1 MKFTMLLSISLMAA
15 YSASAQGTFG
25 PLAID
30 SCSDYVARAM
40 SQIQMGTGCNFSG
53 PRWSLNSE
61 EHRNWCNRAPPQD
74 RGREYHERRKA
85 LVACR
90 RDIGVV
96 PITNCNEYVSRARSQ
111 LELAQTLGS
120 SCNFQ
125 GTRWSS
131 NLIQHMNWCNRTDLR
146 AHELEDAARRK
157 DLAECKV
164 SQ

>member
-15 YSASAQGTFG
+15 FSASAQGTFG

-30 SCSDYVARAM
+30 SCSDYVARTM
-40 SQIQMGTGCNFSG
+40 SQIQMGTGCNFPS

-61 EHRNWCNRAPPQD
+61 DHRNWCNRAPPQD
-74 RGREYHERRKA
+74 RGREYNERRKA

-96 PITNCNEYVSRARSQ
+96 PISNCNEYVSRARSE

-131 NLIQHMNWCNRTDLR
+131 NLIQHTNWCNRTDPR

-164 SQ
+164 VQ